1 MENPQTTWKR
11 CWTSSVD
18 PLQHGTA
25 RADQCSL
32 SLRYATAGVLSLYL
46 LRCCEAN
53 NKGFHTGEKAV
64 KEYWGARGLL
74 AAVGAGVWR
83 KTPRPPTSGARH
95 RHWRSGNSGVILF
108 IPSSILLQSI
118 FSNSSCCP
126 KIWNLYNFPTSR
138 SSRCG
143 HQAHW
148 GETCRLPH
156 HLPTAARM
164 APSRSH
170 IKSAKTLI
178 QIWLLFCTC
187 GWTGILICPCKA
199 LSTSR
204 LNFKLK
210 LEIKQQREGKVSQWN
225 MCLTKVTSVWEVWK
239 RN

>member
-32 SLRYATAGVLSLYL
+32 SLHYATAGVLSLYL
-46 LRCCEAN
+46 LRCCQAN
-53 NKGFHTGEKAV
+53 NEGFHTGEKAL
-64 KEYWGARGLL
+64 KEYREVRGLL
-74 AAVGAGVWR
+74 AAVGASVWR
-83 KTPRPPTSGARH
+83 RWTRPPTSGARH
-95 RHWRSGNSGVILF
+95 WHWRSGNNRVILV
-108 IPSSILLQSI
+108 IPSSIFKVYLVIPAVALKLETFTTFPLLDVHAV
-118 FSNSSCCP
+118 
-126 KIWNLYNFPTSR
+126 
-138 SSRCG
+138 G
-143 HQAHW
+143 HQAQW

-187 GWTGILICPCKA
+187 GWIRILICPCKA

-210 LEIKQQREGKVSQWN
+210 L
-225 MCLTKVTSVWEVWK
+225 
-239 RN
+239 

>member
-1 MENPQTTWKR
+1 M
-11 CWTSSVD
+11 
-18 PLQHGTA
+18 A
-25 RADQCSL
+25 
-32 SLRYATAGVLSLYL
+32 YL
-46 LRCCEAN
+46 LQLGQVSGGRHLGHQPQEPGIGTEEVETVESFYSSPLPSYF
-53 NKGFHTGEKAV
+53 KVYLVIPAV
-64 KEYWGARGLL
+64 ALK
-74 AAVGAGVWR
+74 
-83 KTPRPPTSGARH
+83 
-95 RHWRSGNSGVILF
+95 
-108 IPSSILLQSI
+108 
-118 FSNSSCCP
+118 
-126 KIWNLYNFPTSR
+126 WNLYNFPTSR